1 MSILFRFLRVHTV
14 EAVADEYSKILGR
27 QWPRG
32 TEKSAE
38 TIGSAIA
45 LEKASEVVMMVS
57 AIIGGFLIL
66 GLFFSMLS
74 SGPTRVARSMEALN
88 ETGQPDTVA

>member
-1 MSILFRFLRVHTV
+1 MFG
-14 EAVADEYSKILGR
+14 D
-27 QWPRG
+27 
-32 TEKSAE
+32 
-38 TIGSAIA
+38 AIA
-45 LEKASEVVMMVS
+45 LEQASEVLMMVS

>member
-1 MSILFRFLRVHTV
+1 
-14 EAVADEYSKILGR
+14 
-27 QWPRG
+27 
-32 TEKSAE
+32 
-38 TIGSAIA
+38 
-45 LEKASEVVMMVS
+45 MMVS

>member
-1 MSILFRFLRVHTV
+1 VSILFRFLRVHTV
-14 EAVADEYSKILGR
+14 EAVADEYPKILGGLGLLGNKK
-27 QWPRG
+27 P
-32 TEKSAE
+32 AE
-38 TIGSAIA
+38 TFGRAIA
-45 LEKASEVVMMVS
+45 LEKTSEVVMMVS

>member
-1 MSILFRFLRVHTV
+1 MPISIRKYL
-14 EAVADEYSKILGR
+14 AAG
-27 QWPRG
+27 WPGGSSR
-32 TEKSAE
+32 SAE
-38 TIGSAIA
+38 TIGKQIA

-74 SGPTRVARSMEALN
+74 SGPTRVARSLEALN

>member
-1 MSILFRFLRVHTV
+1 MSIR
-14 EAVADEYSKILGR
+14 KILGGR
-27 QWPRG
+27 CPG
-32 TEKSAE
+32 GSKKSAE
-38 TIGSAIA
+38 TFGGAIA
-45 LEKASEVVMMVS
+45 LEEASEVVMMVS

-74 SGPTRVARSMEALN
+74 SGPTRVARSLEALN